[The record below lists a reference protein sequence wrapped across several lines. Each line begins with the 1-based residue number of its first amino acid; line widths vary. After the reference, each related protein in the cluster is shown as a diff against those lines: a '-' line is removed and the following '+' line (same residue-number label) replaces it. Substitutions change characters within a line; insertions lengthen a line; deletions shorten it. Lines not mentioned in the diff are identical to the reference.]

1 MLNLRPSKLN
11 NMQEKSAERS
21 YGLLRSYLTL
31 FQFRLPD
38 AEKHEIRDLLS
49 HFLDELEEKGGF
61 LEDMDS
67 YLEGFFFRPDPS
79 VLKPK
84 PTAVKIEIAQPISQ
98 TEMPTPQPTQPST
111 SSVERPHSSLQ
122 SPQYE
127 IEALP
132 EPTKE
137 MLDS

>member
-1 MLNLRPSKLN
+1 MSKLTQHKFN
-11 NMQEKSAERS
+11 LQILKNYMEEWRKAAELYEKSAERS

-79 VLKPK
+79 VLKPNA
-84 PTAVKIEIAQPISQ
+84 P
-98 TEMPTPQPTQPST
+98 T
-111 SSVERPHSSLQ
+111 SSL
-122 SPQYE
+122 
-127 IEALP
+127 
-132 EPTKE
+132 K
-137 MLDS
+137 